1 MTGPLLSG
9 ETGERTKAH
18 AAIAQWYVTAST
30 DVYMTKS
37 HWLGG
42 GGGYGPG
49 FYPDPPQNA
58 RRLPWNEAK
67 YHAPGLVGNGH
78 WEHVETCPVEPCE
91 GACEAFVEVL
101 RRKSDG
107 SIHQL
112 ETQVWRYSLLTPAP
126 SALRTERDTLAGQ
139 VAGLE
144 AAQQQF
150 IERIADWSQH
160 APDAAKR
167 YQEIVQEARRQ
178 RTMLRR
184 AALAGA
190 GGQEA
195 G

>member
-144 AAQQQF
+144 AVREAAATLVTSMRDGWFPEDPPHTGSF
-150 IERIADWSQH
+150 IQRQYV
-160 APDAAKR
+160 DA
-167 YQEIVQEARRQ
+167 
-178 RTMLRR
+178 LR